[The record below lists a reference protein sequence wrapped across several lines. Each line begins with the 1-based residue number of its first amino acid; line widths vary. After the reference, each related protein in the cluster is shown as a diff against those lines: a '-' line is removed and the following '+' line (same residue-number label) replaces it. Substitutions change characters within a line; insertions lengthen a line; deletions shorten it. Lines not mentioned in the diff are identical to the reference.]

1 MSDRS
6 SPPHV
11 IRLRFPWSVES
22 LGNGLQRFSR
32 HFNSPTGLA
41 NGDRVELVL
50 ARVPSPIDVEL
61 NGSPL
66 GELDLEGNAVK
77 HSCAEKGRSIV
88 RSSAFR
94 RPVSDED
101 RINAELRTKNAS
113 QRCPEGQI
121 VRFAV
126 TDLLEPR
133 NRVDITMAEPSPQ
146 AAGGATEGGGS
157 RIEPPFDANLEIFS
171 LLHIKSRDP

>member
-32 HFNSPTGLA
+32 HFNGPSGLT

-66 GELDLEGNAVK
+66 GELD
-77 HSCAEKGRSIV
+77 
-88 RSSAFR
+88 
-94 RPVSDED
+94 
-101 RINAELRTKNAS
+101 
-113 QRCPEGQI
+113 PEGQI

-146 AAGGATEGGGS
+146 AAGGVTERGG
-157 RIEPPFDANLEIFS
+157 RHIEPLFDVSLEIFS
-171 LLHIKSRDP
+171 L

>member
-32 HFNSPTGLA
+32 HFNDPTGLA

-66 GELDLEGNAVK
+66 GELAPEGNAVK
-77 HSCAEKGRSIV
+77 HSCAAEKGRSIV

-94 RPVSDED
+94 RSVSDED
-101 RINAELRTKNAS
+101 RINAELRTRNAS
-113 QRCPEGQI
+113 QRCPEGQV

-146 AAGGATEGGGS
+146 AAGGVTERGG
-157 RIEPPFDANLEIFS
+157 RHIEPLFDVSLEIFS
-171 LLHIKSRDP
+171 L